1 MKNSEPKIGCIIL
14 AAGMAVRF
22 GSPKQLAK
30 VGGKPMLQRALDSA
44 NGSSADYVLL
54 VVGANSSEILSAVDL
69 GRAQV
74 VLNKNFAKGQS
85 TSIKSGIANLPED
98 CKGAIIMVSDQPF
111 LKTIH
116 LNKIINA
123 FKKGNKSQVVALS
136 HSGEP
141 RNPVL
146 IPKKLFPG
154 LLKLKGDVGAKAT
167 IRNNKNVRLVEI
179 RDKKVFFDID
189 TKRAASELK
198 RPE

>member
-1 MKNSEPKIGCIIL
+1 MKNSEAKIGCIIL

-22 GSPKQLAK
+22 GTAKQLARIE
-30 VGGKPMLQRALDSA
+30 GKSMLQRALESA

-74 VLNKNFAKGQS
+74 VLNQNFAKGQS
-85 TSIKSGIANLPED
+85 TSIKSGITNLPED
-98 CKGAIIMVSDQPF
+98 CEGAIIMVADQPF
-111 LKTIH
+111 LKAIH

-123 FKKGNKSQVVALS
+123 FKKGNESQVVALS
-136 HSGEP
+136 QSGEP

-154 LLKLKGDVGAKAT
+154 LLKLKGDVGAKDT
-167 IRNNKNVRLVEI
+167 VRNNKNVRLVEI

-198 RPE
+198 RLE